1 MNTDGHGLNRSRPGT
16 APTSAQR
23 TCRSAARRDQAHC
36 KCRAGSRL
44 APLLQVPRIAYR
56 GGPWPRT
63 RHQPR
68 PQNRTSV
75 FICVHL
81 WLILCL
87 FPIAAAAETLFG
99 IVSERSA
106 AEAAAGAATFDQRV
120 PGHDIVLR
128 TPEQVAAMDD
138 AELRAYWQGADAILL
153 GAVFGDGVV
162 PRLRR
167 LARTTPVA
175 ADVPLLATNSDR
187 QLLRLSQL
195 DGRRVL
201 ADATKADLDKLTS
214 NPDTETGPEA
224 HRRRLA
230 QHYPEQAAWLEGHAY
245 WNGRGSE
252 NMARLMAWLLDRT
265 AAEVAVRPPRPQAP
279 LRYYRNGRVVVA
291 DALNLTADK
300 PAVAILD
307 RNTGDR
313 IGDRALL
320 DRLCAGFE
328 ERDIQCFAMLARW
341 GRASVT
347 ALESLE
353 ARVAPARMGAVISL
367 QGFVVGGG
375 EGREAATEALKALNV
390 PVLKGIR
397 LNDRT
402 EGEWRLSNDGIPADG
417 VHYRVAMPEFQG
429 IGQPL
434 VLAAS
439 EPPRVDALTGIRL
452 AVTRPIDGQVRRI
465 VNRTANWIALQEKP
479 NADKKLAIVY
489 YNHPPGRHNV
499 GADNLDVPASLW
511 EILHRL
517 KAAGYHTGELP
528 DSPEALLERIQDQG
542 VNLPENG
549 KALRA
554 MAPKIEKMP
563 AADYRQWFRALPE
576 SIQAEVSEGPAG
588 YLVARVRRAIQLG
601 RPALGREILHAVA
614 GDLRHLLEE
623 TRNEAGPRAADLVQ
637 QLEAA
642 LEKALTGE
650 PDWAHIDRLAEA
662 IRETGVP
669 GLVGWGEAPGWV
681 MTHNDELL
689 LPGMRFGNI
698 FIGPQPPRGWGVDEE
713 LLHANTAF
721 PPPHQYLAFYHFLQ
735 DEFAADAIVHLG
747 RHSTYEFLP
756 RRRVGLTGTDYP
768 TIIAGDLPGVYPYI
782 VDGVGEGLQAKRRG
796 LAVIV
801 DHLTPPLKTTPLYDE
816 LLQLRQLVES
826 FEAAHG
832 HGGDGT
838 PAQQRAMQRIREKL
852 KTLELEQ
859 ELANEI
865 AAEHGKEKVAL
876 DQVDDELL
884 VHEVGHYLTELQ
896 EAFMPEGL
904 HVFGRDWSEAA
915 VDTMIES
922 MAGDGGPEPGWRDK
936 LAASPAEEGKRFLAA
951 LDGRFVV
958 PGKGNDPIRNPEV
971 LPTGRNFHGLNGNLL
986 PTRVGFD
993 LGAELAAKARGKDP
1007 GGEGSEAVVL
1017 WASDTVRDEGAMVA
1031 FGLDMLGIRPVWNSR
1046 GIVEG
1051 IERLPLAEDR
1061 VRRDVVFTT
1070 SGLFRDLYGNLLVW
1084 LDKAVRLALQG
1095 SAETIRRDYPALEP
1109 ALTAAL
1115 EPVAGMAEPGNE
1127 PLSANRVAEHWV
1139 ADARAALNGTAKP
1152 ARAGEQAI
1160 YRVFG
1165 DAPGSYGA
1173 GINRLAERSGSWTDR
1188 DQLAGTYLHRMGHA
1202 YGASAGGE
1210 PVHDSFRAR
1219 LSHVRRTYLGRASN
1233 LYGLMD
1239 NNDAF
1244 DYLGGLSMAV
1254 EHVAGS
1260 TPENRVIDHSDPG
1273 DTRVQRLETALL
1285 QELRGRYLN
1294 PEWIEPLMDHGY
1306 AGARTMGSEFM
1317 EYLWGWQVTNP
1328 EIIRGWAWEAV
1339 KQVYIDDRHELG
1351 LDEFLAEG
1359 QKAHVKSNMLAI
1371 MLVAVQKGF
1380 WEADPATVKDLARQ
1394 FAELVAENGLPGS
1407 GHTSPDHP
1415 MLEWVQP
1422 KLPAELRQALHRAIA
1437 DAGGAAKRPESQG
1450 PSTVTEVQ
1458 QKPQA
1463 NEQRQSEAQQDKGGQ
1478 SKPRERRSGAETG
1491 TRTVY
1496 SYLGAALI
1504 IILAGGMIAG
1514 TRGGRQ

>member
-1 MNTDGHGLNRSRPGT
+1 MPATDF
-16 APTSAQR
+16 
-23 TCRSAARRDQAHC
+23 RRDFRCRIVILFLTLALPALAQA
-36 KCRAGSRL
+36 A
-44 APLLQVPRIAYR
+44 
-56 GGPWPRT
+56 
-63 RHQPR
+63 
-68 PQNRTSV
+68 
-75 FICVHL
+75 
-81 WLILCL
+81 
-87 FPIAAAAETLFG
+87 TLFG
-99 IVSERSA
+99 VVSKRSA
-106 AEAAAGAATFDQRV
+106 AEAAAGAAAFDERF
-120 PGHDIVLR
+120 PGHELILR
-128 TPEQVAAMDD
+128 TPDQVAAMDE
-138 AELRAYWQGADAILL
+138 AELRGYWRQVDAILL
-153 GAVFGDGVV
+153 GAVFGDGAV

-167 LARTTPVA
+167 LARTDPPA
-175 ADVPLLATNSDR
+175 SDVPVLATNSDR

-195 DGRRVL
+195 EGRRVL
-201 ADATKADLDKLTS
+201 ADAGKADLDALTS
-214 NPDTETGPEA
+214 NPDAETDPDA
-224 HRRRLA
+224 HRRQLA
-230 QHYPEQAAWLEGHAY
+230 ERYPDQAAWLTGHAY

-252 NMARLMAWLLDRT
+252 NMARLMAWLLDR
-265 AAEVAVRPPRPQAP
+265 AGAQVDVQPPQPQSA
-279 LRYYRNGRVVVA
+279 LRYYRNGEVVA
-291 DALNLTADK
+291 ADTLDLDPDR

-313 IGDRALL
+313 MGDRALL

-328 ERDIQCFAMLARW
+328 EHGIQCFAMLARW
-341 GRASVT
+341 GEASVA
-347 ALESLE
+347 ALETLPE
-353 ARVAPARMGAVISL
+353 RIAPARLGAVISL

-375 EGREAATEALKALNV
+375 EGREAATRALNALDV

-402 EGEWRLSNDGIPADG
+402 EAEWRLSNDGIPSDA

-439 EPPRVDALTGIRL
+439 EPPRTDTLTGLRL
-452 AVTRPIDGQVRRI
+452 SVTRPIDSQVDHALA
-465 VNRTANWIALQEKP
+465 RTANWIALQQKD
-479 NADKKLAIVY
+479 NADKKIAVVY

-511 EILHRL
+511 EILSRL
-517 KAAGYHTGELP
+517 KAAGYDTGELP
-528 DSPEALLERIQDQG
+528 ESPEALLERVQEQG
-542 VNLPENG
+542 VNLPEDG
-549 KALRA
+549 KALRE
-554 MAPKIEKMP
+554 MAPKVARMSGD
-563 AADYRQWFRALPE
+563 AYRTWFETLPE
-576 SIQAEVSEGPAG
+576 AMQAEVSRGPAG
-588 YLVARVRRAIQLG
+588 YLVARVRQAMELG
-601 RPALGREILHAVA
+601 KPKLGREILDTVA

-623 TRNEAGPRAADLVQ
+623 TRHEAGPRAADLVR
-637 QLEAA
+637 QLEDA
-642 LEKALTGE
+642 LGRALKG
-650 PDWAHIDRLAEA
+650 DGDRAHIESLAGA

-681 MTHNDELL
+681 MTREDQLL
-689 LPGMRFGNI
+689 LPGIQFGNV

-721 PPPHQYLAFYHFLQ
+721 PPPHQYLAFYRYLQ
-735 DEFAADAIVHLG
+735 HDFGADAIVHLG

-756 RRRVGLTGTDYP
+756 RRRVGLTDTDYP
-768 TIIAGDLPGVYPYI
+768 TVIAGDVPGVYPYL

-801 DHLTPPLKTTPLYDE
+801 DHLTPPLKVTPLYDE

-832 HGGDGT
+832 HAGDGT
-838 PAQQRAMQRIREKL
+838 PAQERAMVRIRDKL
-852 KTLELEQ
+852 KALELEE

-865 AAEHGKEKVAL
+865 AAEHGREQVDL

-896 EAFMPEGL
+896 ESFMPEGL
-904 HVFGRDWSEAA
+904 HVFGRDWSQTA

-922 MAGDGGPEPGWRDK
+922 MAGDGDPEPGWRDK
-936 LAASPAEEGKRFLAA
+936 LAASPGEERKRFLSA
-951 LDGRFVV
+951 LDGRFV
-958 PGKGNDPIRNPEV
+958 PPAKGNDPIRNPEV

-986 PTRVGFD
+986 PTRVGYD
-993 LGAELAAKARGKDP
+993 LGTELAAKARAKDP

-1031 FGLDMLGIRPVWNSR
+1031 FGLDMLGIKPVWNSR

-1051 IERLPLAEDR
+1051 IERLPLENGRA
-1061 VRRDVVFTT
+1061 RRDVVFTT

-1095 SAETIRRDYPALEP
+1095 SAETIRRDHPALSP
-1109 ALTAAL
+1109 ALDAAL
-1115 EPVAGMAEPGNE
+1115 APVADMGKPGNE
-1127 PLSANRVAEHWV
+1127 PLSRNRVAQHWV
-1139 ADARAALNGTAKP
+1139 EDAQAALRGDAEP

-1173 GINRLAERSGSWTDR
+1173 GVNRLAERSGAWQQR
-1188 DQLAGTYLHRMGHA
+1188 IELADTYLHRMGHA
-1202 YGASAGGE
+1202 YGAESEGA

-1219 LSHVRRTYLGRASN
+1219 LGQVKRTYLGRASN
-1233 LYGLMD
+1233 LYGLLD

-1254 EHVAGS
+1254 EHLAGS
-1260 TPENRVIDHSDPG
+1260 APANRVIDHADPG
-1273 DTRVQRLETALL
+1273 DTKVQRLETALL

-1294 PEWIEPLMDHGY
+1294 PAWIEPLMEHGY

-1328 EIIRGWAWEAV
+1328 EIIKGWAWEAV
-1339 KQVYIDDRHELG
+1339 KQVYIDDKHELG

-1359 QKAHVKSNMLAI
+1359 RKAHVKSNMLAI

-1380 WEADPATVKDLARQ
+1380 WEADTQTVQELARQ
-1394 FAELVAENGLPGS
+1394 FAELVAEHGLPGS

-1415 MLEWVQP
+1415 MLDWVQP
-1422 KLPAELRQALHRAIA
+1422 KLPSELRQALQQAIA
-1437 DAGGAAKRPESQG
+1437 DARGADKRPE
-1450 PSTVTEVQ
+1450 Q
-1458 QKPQA
+1458 QAPTSVSEIKQETDDQA
-1463 NEQRQSEAQQDKGGQ
+1463 QAQREHSKQEA
-1478 SKPRERRSGAETG
+1478 RSGQQAKQQAEQSQSQDETQ
-1491 TRTVY
+1491 RVY
-1496 SYLGAALI
+1496 WFLGPALVLLLI
-1504 IILAGGMIAG
+1504 GGMIAG
-1514 TRGGRQ
+1514 TRRKG

>member
-1 MNTDGHGLNRSRPGT
+1 MSTQPTRRCPAVLMAAPSSSTAKTTLTEAPVRCHWDQGRVVRIFPVG
-16 APTSAQR
+16 APTPGR
-23 TCRSAARRDQAHC
+23 FRRA
-36 KCRAGSRL
+36 L
-44 APLLQVPRIAYR
+44 PVL
-56 GGPWPRT
+56 
-63 RHQPR
+63 
-68 PQNRTSV
+68 
-75 FICVHL
+75 ICVHL
-81 WLILCL
+81 WLILSL
-87 FPIAAAAETLFG
+87 LPLAAAAETLFG

-106 AEAAAGAATFDQRV
+106 AEAAAGAATFHERF

-128 TPEQVAAMDD
+128 TPEQVAAMG
-138 AELRAYWQGADAILL
+138 AGELRSHWQGADAILL

-167 LARTTPVA
+167 LARTRPPA

-187 QLLRLSQL
+187 PLLRLSQL

-201 ADATKADLDKLTS
+201 AGVTKADLDQLTS
-214 NPDTETGPEA
+214 NPDVETGPAA
-224 HRRRLA
+224 HRRKLA
-230 QHYPEQAAWLEGHAY
+230 RQYPEQAAWLQGHAY

-252 NMARLMAWLLDRT
+252 NMARLMAWLLDRAGAKVT
-265 AAEVAVRPPRPQAP
+265 VQPPQPQSP
-279 LRYYRNGRVVVA
+279 LRYYQGGEVVSA
-291 DALNLTADK
+291 QALELTADK
-300 PAVAILD
+300 PVVAILE

-313 IGDRALL
+313 MGDRALL
-320 DRLCAGFE
+320 DALCAGFE
-328 ERDIQCFAMLARW
+328 ERGIQCFAMLARW
-341 GRASVT
+341 GQASVT
-347 ALESLE
+347 ALQTLQE
-353 ARVAPARMGAVISL
+353 RVAPARLGAVISL

-375 EGREAATEALKALNV
+375 EGRQAATAALQALNV

-402 EGEWRLSNDGIPADG
+402 EAEWRLSHDGIPADA
-417 VHYRVAMPEFQG
+417 VHYRVAMAEFQG

-439 EPPRVDALTGIRL
+439 EPPRIDDLTGIRL
-452 AVTRPIDGQVRRI
+452 AVTRPIDGQVQRI
-465 VNRTANWIALQEKP
+465 LNRTANWIALQETD
-479 NADKKLAIVY
+479 NADKKVAIVY

-517 KAAGYHTGELP
+517 KAAGYRTGELP
-528 DSPEALLERIQDQG
+528 ATPEALLARIQEQG

-549 KALRA
+549 SALRT
-554 MAPKIEKMP
+554 MAPKIETMA
-563 AADYRQWFRALPE
+563 AADYRDWFRTLPE
-576 SIQAEVSEGPAG
+576 TVQAEVSAGPAG
-588 YLVARVRRAIQLG
+588 YLVARVRRAIKLG
-601 RPALGREILHAVA
+601 KPALGRQILHAVA

-623 TRNEAGPRAADLVQ
+623 TRHQGGPRAADLVQ

-642 LEKALTGE
+642 LDKALTGE
-650 PDWAHIDRLAEA
+650 ADWAHIDSLSKA
-662 IRETGVP
+662 IGGTGVP

-681 MTHNDELL
+681 MTHEGELL

-735 DEFAADAIVHLG
+735 DDFAADAIVHLG

-756 RRRVGLTGTDYP
+756 RRRVGLTDTDYP
-768 TIIAGDLPGVYPYI
+768 TIIAGDVPGVYPYI

-816 LLQLRQLVES
+816 LLQLRALVES
-826 FEAAHG
+826 YEAA

-838 PAQQRAMQRIREKL
+838 PARQRAMQRIRKKL
-852 KTLELEQ
+852 EALELEQ

-904 HVFGRDWSEAA
+904 HVFGRDWSETA
-915 VDTMIES
+915 VDTMIAS
-922 MAGDGGPEPGWRDK
+922 MAGDGEPEPAWREK
-936 LAASPAEEGKRFLAA
+936 LAASPQEERSRLLAA
-951 LDGRFVV
+951 LDGRFI
-958 PGKGNDPIRNPEV
+958 PPAKGNDPIRNPEV

-986 PTRVGFD
+986 PTRVGYA
-993 LGAELAAKARGKDP
+993 LGAELAAKARAKDP
-1007 GGEGSEAVVL
+1007 GGTGSEAVVL

-1031 FGLDMLGIRPVWNSR
+1031 FGLDMLGIKPVWNSR

-1051 IERLPLAEDR
+1051 IERLALDGNR

-1095 SAETIRRDYPALEP
+1095 SAQTIRRDYPALKP
-1109 ALTAAL
+1109 ALASAL
-1115 EPVAGMAEPGNE
+1115 EPVAGMAEPGDE
-1127 PLSANRVAEHWV
+1127 PLSANRVARHWV
-1139 ADARAALNGTAKP
+1139 ADARAALNGNAAP

-1173 GINRLAERSGSWTDR
+1173 GVNRLAERSGAWTDR
-1188 DQLAGTYLHRMGHA
+1188 GRLAETYLHRMGHA
-1202 YGASAGGE
+1202 YGATVDGR
-1210 PVHDSFRAR
+1210 PDHDSFRAR
-1219 LSHVRRTYLGRASN
+1219 LSQVKRTYLGRASN

-1254 EHVAGS
+1254 AQVAGAA
-1260 TPENRVIDHSDPG
+1260 PENRVIDHADPG
-1273 DTRVQRLETALL
+1273 DTRVRRLETALL

-1294 PEWIEPLMDHGY
+1294 PAWIKPLMDHGY
-1306 AGARTMGSEFM
+1306 AGARTMGSEFL

-1339 KQVYIDDRHELG
+1339 KQVYIDDRHGLG

-1371 MLVAVQKGF
+1371 MLVAVHKGF
-1380 WEADPATVKDLARQ
+1380 WEADPATVDDLARQ
-1394 FAELVAENGLPGS
+1394 FAELVAEHGLPGS
-1407 GHTSPDHP
+1407 GHASPDHP

-1422 KLPAELRQALHRAIA
+1422 RLPTALRQALKQAIA
-1437 DAGGAAKRPESQG
+1437 DARGAAQRPQSRG
-1450 PSTVTEVQ
+1450 PTTVTEVAQTPQTTKRQ
-1458 QKPQA
+1458 QGQAQQEKAGRSTPQA
-1463 NEQRQSEAQQDKGGQ
+1463 RGSEA
-1478 SKPRERRSGAETG
+1478 EAGAPAL
-1491 TRTVY
+1491 Y
-1496 SYLGAALI
+1496 WYLGAALV

-1514 TRGGRQ
+1514 TRGGRR